1 METRANHLIIGSFV
15 LAVTLL
21 AFGFIYWMKHYAS
34 GAAGNNYNVV
44 FDGSVQGLTE
54 ASSVLFNGLRV
65 GAVNSIEIM
74 PEDTRKVRA
83 VISVRQNIPIRENSR
98 ARITQIGLAGMVALE
113 ITPGTPDAAFL
124 KAKPGE
130 AMPTIF
136 AAHSSSELPFA
147 AAADAVGSAQAMF
160 TRIDG
165 LIASNE
171 QSIRNSARHVE
182 AVSAMLDGNKDE
194 IAGIIKNAHAA
205 SVKLN
210 DLASK
215 LDKAVDKTTAA
226 LVDDPKSV
234 VAQAQQAVQSF
245 RQLAEKLDKTVGD
258 PAGDLSKSAL
268 RSLREFELFMK
279 DARRLAENL
288 DRVVQKLDQNP
299 SGYLLGGSQTPQ
311 YKPQQ

>member
-1 METRANHLIIGSFV
+1 
-15 LAVTLL
+15 
-21 AFGFIYWMKHYAS
+21 
-34 GAAGNNYNVV
+34 
-44 FDGSVQGLTE
+44 
-54 ASSVLFNGLRV
+54 
-65 GAVNSIEIM
+65 
-74 PEDTRKVRA
+74 
-83 VISVRQNIPIRENSR
+83 
-98 ARITQIGLAGMVALE
+98 MVALE

-130 AMPTIF
+130 ELPTIF
-136 AAHSSSELPFA
+136 AAHSSSESPFA
-147 AAADAVGSAQAMF
+147 AAADAVSSAQGMF
-160 TRIDG
+160 ARIDA
-165 LIASNE
+165 LIAANE

-182 AVSAMLDGNKDE
+182 AVSAMLDENKDG
-194 IAGIIKNAHAA
+194 IAGIIKNVHAA
-205 SVKLN
+205 SVKIN
-210 DLASK
+210 DLAVK
-215 LDKAVDKTTAA
+215 LDKAVDKTTLA